1 MPRLTDK
8 PRSTPK
14 ANSAPAEAAEPDE
27 AAFDTA
33 ANTVRRLRADIVSGV
48 LEAGARL
55 RFSDLQNRYE
65 TGTSPLREALSRL
78 AGDRLVVQEL
88 NRGFRVPT
96 LSRDDFN
103 DIAALRLD
111 LETKAFRLAILHGGE
126 DWEDGIVLAHHRLRR
141 LGATETGS
149 QTSDVPEKWEERH
162 RAFHGALVAACTSP
176 WTLNFCMILNDQFD
190 RYRRWAGRDGRIQAE
205 LSRHHVLLAESAVAR
220 DVDRSVAILT
230 EHITLTSE
238 AIKARLG

>member
-1 MPRLTDK
+1 MHRLTGK
-8 PRSTPK
+8 QRSTAK
-14 ANSAPAEAAEPDE
+14 ANSAPQDKAETEEAAAE
-27 AAFDTA
+27 TA
-33 ANTVRRLRADIVSGV
+33 ANTVHRLRADIVSGA

-78 AGDRLVVQEL
+78 AGDRLVVQEI

-96 LSRDDFN
+96 LSRDDFD

-111 LETKAFRLAILHGGE
+111 LETKAFGSAIVHGGE
-126 DWEDGIVLAHHRLRR
+126 AWEEGIVLAHHRLRR
-141 LGATETGS
+141 LGANETGPK
-149 QTSDVPEKWEERH
+149 TSDVPEQWEERH

-190 RYRRWAGRDGRIQAE
+190 RYRRWAGRDGKIQAQ
-205 LSRHHVLLAESAVAR
+205 LSRHHTMLAEAAVAHDEER
-220 DVDRSVAILT
+220 GVAVLT
-230 EHITLTSE
+230 EHIAMTAE
-238 AIKARLG
+238 AVRARLA